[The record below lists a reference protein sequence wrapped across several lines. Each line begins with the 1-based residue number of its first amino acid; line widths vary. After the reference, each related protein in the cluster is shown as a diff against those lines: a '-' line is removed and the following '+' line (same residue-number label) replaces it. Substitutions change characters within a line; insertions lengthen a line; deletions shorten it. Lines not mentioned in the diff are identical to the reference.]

1 MTIKYLLDLYWYLK
15 EAKGFN
21 YSTQEMRLLVN
32 NVLAI
37 QNDKVTLAPDPESSV
52 I

>member
-21 YSTQEMRLLVN
+21 YSTQEMRLN

-37 QNDKVTLAPDPESSV
+37 QNDKVTLATDPESSV
-52 I
+52 T